1 MNEKFI
7 SECIKTS
14 KENKHSFSEFLFSIL
29 KDQVIEIY
37 VGDSFEEIHLEQ
49 SSSNYPAVFVG
60 KFIGAYGECIILDSI
75 YVDQKEKTVKSGNL
89 LFIHEKSVKAIDIA
103 DSKGTLQDMFC
114 TSKDVPLI
122 KSFLSK

>member
-49 SSSNYPAVFVG
+49 SSSNYPAVFIG
-60 KFIGAYGECIILDSI
+60 KFVGAYAECLILNSI
-75 YVDQKEKTVKSGNL
+75 YVDQKDKTAKSGNL
-89 LFIHEKSVKAIDIA
+89 LFIHEKSKF
-103 DSKGTLQDMFC
+103 MF
-114 TSKDVPLI
+114 K
-122 KSFLSK
+122 

>member
-1 MNEKFI
+1 MNEKII
-7 SECIKTS
+7 SECIQKS
-14 KENKHSFSEFLFSIL
+14 KQNKDSFSEFLFSIL

-60 KFIGAYGECIILDSI
+60 KFIGAYGECVVLDSI
-75 YVDQKEKTVKSGNL
+75 YVDQKEKSVKSGNL
-89 LFIHEKSVKAIDIA
+89 LFINEKSIKAIDIA